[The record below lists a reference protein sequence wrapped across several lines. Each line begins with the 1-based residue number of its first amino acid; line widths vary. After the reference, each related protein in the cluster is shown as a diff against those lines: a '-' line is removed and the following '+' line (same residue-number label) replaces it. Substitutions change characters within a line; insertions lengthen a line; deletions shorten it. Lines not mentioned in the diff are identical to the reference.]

1 MHAIAAMVETLRA
14 DPGTTGLV
22 WANGGYLTKH
32 AFGIYSTEPPAGGFR
47 HAHPQDEIDVLPS
60 REVVADH
67 AGEATIET
75 WTVMHGKDGEPEQAI
90 VAMLPDDG
98 RRAWGTHD
106 DPDDMAP
113 RVAEAVISRRVQRSA
128 AGRVGPPACPRA

>member
-60 REVVADH
+60 REVVAAH
-67 AGEATIET
+67 AGEATIQT
-75 WTVMHGKDGEPEQAI
+75 WTVMPGKDGQART
-90 VAMLPDDG
+90 DE
-98 RRAWGTHD
+98 RRQGQE
-106 DPDDMAP
+106 
-113 RVAEAVISRRVQRSA
+113 RVSTRRHRLVPKMYTKQK
-128 AGRVGPPACPRA
+128 